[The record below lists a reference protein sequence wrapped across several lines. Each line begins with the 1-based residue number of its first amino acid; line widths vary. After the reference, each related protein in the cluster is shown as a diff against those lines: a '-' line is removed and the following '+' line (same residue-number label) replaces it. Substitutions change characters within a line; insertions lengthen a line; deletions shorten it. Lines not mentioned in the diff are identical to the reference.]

1 MDSLTHIVLGA
12 AIGDR
17 ILGKSIG
24 RKAAFFGALAKTVPD
39 FDLFISGLTDTRKY
53 ILYHRSYTHSFFVE
67 GLMIFPMAWL
77 CHYFFKEKTT
87 LRQWVFL
94 WAACLIGHSV
104 VDMFTNYGTRLFL
117 PFSSNL
123 ISLNNIAIA
132 DLFLT
137 LPITVLV
144 SWGLLKAND
153 SSARRRLMVATLVYA
168 VIYFDW
174 TFVNKAIAHHH
185 FNRSLQAQHIRIDQS
200 MSNPTLLNNFLWYSV
215 VNSDKTVYTATYSIF
230 QGDDSIRWKSF
241 PMNKPLQQEVPSPDR
256 ATLQWF
262 SQGFY
267 FCEKKADTLYY
278 YLPKFGPQHLDA
290 NTADSIYMFR
300 YCLYHNGKTW
310 QMEMKKPEDMPMRP
324 AESLRQM
331 IRHIMANPTN

>member
-67 GLMIFPMAWL
+67 AVLVYPLAWL
-77 CHYFFKEKTT
+77 CHRFFKEKTT

-117 PFSSNL
+117 PFSTNL

-137 LPITVLV
+137 IPITVLV
-144 SWGLLKAND
+144 VWGLFKAND
-153 SSARRRLMVATLVYA
+153 SRARRRLMVATLVYA
-168 VIYFDW
+168 LVYFDW

-185 FNRSLQAQHIRIDQS
+185 FNKSLKEQQVRIDQS
-200 MSNPTLLNNFLWYSV
+200 MSNPTIFNNFLWYSV
-215 VNSDKTVYTATYSIF
+215 VNSDKVMYTATYSIF
-230 QGDDSIRWKSF
+230 QGNKPIQWKVF
-241 PMNKPLQQEVPSPDR
+241 PMNKKLQAAFNSPDKG
-256 ATLQWF
+256 TLQWF

-267 FCEKKADTLYY
+267 FCDHKKDTLYY
-278 YLPKFGPQHLDA
+278 YLPKFGPQNLDA
-290 NTADSIYMFR
+290 QSADSTYMFR
-300 YCLYHNGKTW
+300 YCLYHDGKTW
-310 QMEMKKPEDMPMRP
+310 RMDMKKPEDIPLQP
-324 AESLRQM
+324 KQAVSQLF
-331 IRHIMANPTN
+331 RHIVGVDN

>member
-39 FDLFISGLTDTRKY
+39 FDLFISGLTDARKY

-67 GLMIFPMAWL
+67 AVMVFPLAWL
-77 CHYFFKEKTT
+77 CHRFFKEKTT

-94 WAACLIGHSV
+94 WGACLIGHSV

-117 PFSSNL
+117 PFSTNL

-137 LPITVLV
+137 IPITVLV
-144 SWGLLKAND
+144 VIGLIKAND
-153 SSARRRLMVATLVYA
+153 SKARRRLMVATLVYA
-168 VIYFDW
+168 VAYFDM
-174 TFVNKAIAHHH
+174 TFINKAIAQHH
-185 FNRSLQAQHIRIDQS
+185 FRKGIASKKIRVMRS
-200 MSNPTLLNNFLWYSV
+200 MSNPTMLNNFLWYCVINDSRK
-215 VNSDKTVYTATYSIF
+215 SYTATYSLF
-230 QGDDSIRWKSF
+230 QGD
-241 PMNKPLQQEVPSPDR
+241 KPLEWRVYPIDAILQRDIQSYDVP
-256 ATLQWF
+256 TMIWF

-267 FCEKKADTLYY
+267 ICRKRGDTLLYY
-278 YLPKFGPQHLDA
+278 VTKFGPQNLDA
-290 NTADSIYMFR
+290 DSLDER
-300 YCLYHNGKTW
+300 YLMYYRVYRDDTTW
-310 QMEMKKPEDMPMRP
+310 RLNMKQPTKETFQPKK
-324 AESLRQM
+324 ALLQLGQ
-331 IRHIMANPTN
+331 HILPQVSN

>member
-67 GLMIFPMAWL
+67 AVLVFPLAWL
-77 CHYFFKEKTT
+77 CHRFFKEKTT
-87 LRQWVFL
+87 LRQWLFL

-117 PFSSNL
+117 PFSTNL

-137 LPITVLV
+137 IPITVLV
-144 SWGLLKAND
+144 VWGLFKAND
-153 SSARRRLMVATLVYA
+153 SRARRRLMVATLVYA
-168 VIYFDW
+168 LVYFDW

-185 FNRSLQAQHIRIDQS
+185 FNKSLKEQQVRIDQS
-200 MSNPTLLNNFLWYSV
+200 MSNPTIFNNFLWYSV
-215 VNSDKTVYTATYSIF
+215 VNSDKVMYTATYSIF
-230 QGDDSIRWKSF
+230 QGNKPIQWKVF
-241 PMNKPLQQEVPSPDR
+241 PMNKKLQAAFNSPDKS
-256 ATLQWF
+256 TLQWF

-267 FCEKKADTLYY
+267 FCDREKDTLYY
-278 YLPKFGPQHLDA
+278 YLPKFGPQNLDA

-300 YCLYHNGKTW
+300 YCLYRDGKTW
-310 QMEMKKPEDMPMRP
+310 RMDMKKPEDMPLQP
-324 AESLRQM
+324 KQAIGQVL
-331 IRHIMANPTN
+331 RHITGSGN

>member
-67 GLMIFPMAWL
+67 AVLVYPLAWL
-77 CHYFFKEKTT
+77 CHRFFKEKTT

-117 PFSSNL
+117 PFSTNL

-137 LPITVLV
+137 IPITVLV
-144 SWGLLKAND
+144 VWGLLKAND
-153 SSARRRLMVATLVYA
+153 SRARRRLMVATLVYA
-168 VIYFDW
+168 VVYFDW

-185 FNRSLQAQHIRIDQS
+185 FNKSLKEQQVRIDQS
-200 MSNPTLLNNFLWYSV
+200 MSNPTIFNNFLWYSV
-215 VNSDKTVYTATYSIF
+215 VNSDKVMYTATYSIF
-230 QGDDSIRWKSF
+230 QGSKPIQWKVF
-241 PMNKPLQQEVPSPDR
+241 PMNKKMQEGFNSPDKG
-256 ATLQWF
+256 TLQWF

-267 FCEKKADTLYY
+267 FCDREKDTLYY
-278 YLPKFGPQHLDA
+278 YLPKFGPQNLDA
-290 NTADSIYMFR
+290 HSADSTYMFR
-300 YCLYHNGKTW
+300 YCLYHDGKTW
-310 QMEMKKPEDMPMRP
+310 RMDMKKPEDMPLQP
-324 AESLRQM
+324 KQAVSQLL
-331 IRHIMANPTN
+331 RHIVGVDN

>member
-137 LPITVLV
+137 LPITALV
-144 SWGLLKAND
+144 VWGLFKANN
-153 SSARRRLMVATLVYA
+153 SRSRRRLMVAALVYA
-168 VIYFDW
+168 VFYFDW

-185 FNRSLQAQHIRIDQS
+185 FKQSLKKQQVRIDQS
-200 MSNPTLLNNFLWYSV
+200 MSNPTIFNNFLWYSV
-215 VNSDKTVYTATYSIF
+215 VNSDKVIYTATYSIF
-230 QGDDSIRWKSF
+230 QGNRPIQWKVF
-241 PMNKPLQQEVPSPDR
+241 PMNKKIQEGFNSPDKS
-256 ATLQWF
+256 TLQWF

-278 YLPKFGPQHLDA
+278 YLPKFGPQNLDA
-290 NTADSIYMFR
+290 QTADSTYLFR
-300 YCLYHNGKTW
+300 YCLYHDGKTW
-310 QMEMKKPEDMPMRP
+310 QMDMKKPNDLSVEPQK
-324 AESLRQM
+324 ALRQLV
-331 IRHIMANPTN
+331 RHIMAKPSN

>member
-67 GLMIFPMAWL
+67 ALLVYPLAWL
-77 CHYFFKEKTT
+77 CHRFFKEKTA
-87 LRQWVFL
+87 LRQWLFM

-137 LPITVLV
+137 IPITLLV
-144 SWGLLKAND
+144 VWGLFKANE
-153 SSARRRLMVATLVYA
+153 SRARKRLMVATLVYA
-168 VIYFDW
+168 TLYFDW
-174 TFVNKAIAHHH
+174 TFVNKAIAQHH
-185 FNRSLQAQHIRIDQS
+185 FRKVIAEKNIRVMAS
-200 MSNPTLLNNFLWYSV
+200 MSNPTLLNNFLWYCV
-215 VNSDKTVYTATYSIF
+215 INDHRNAYTGTYSIF
-230 QGDDSIRWKSF
+230 QG
-241 PMNKPLQQEVPSPDR
+241 NKPIQWRVYPLNHSLQKGIETTDVR
-256 ATLQWF
+256 TMIWF

-267 FCEKKADTLYY
+267 TCQKRNDTLVY
-278 YLPKFGPQHLDA
+278 YLTKFGPLNLDA
-290 NTADSIYMFR
+290 DSLNERYVYNYRIYKDSLGWQLNMNKPSKDEFQPKKI
-300 YCLYHNGKTW
+300 LNQLGK
-310 QMEMKKPEDMPMRP
+310 EMVHG
-324 AESLRQM
+324 SL
-331 IRHIMANPTN
+331 N